1 MALLSVG
8 GVGLP
13 SPTSLQIDDEIIWS
27 SDSGRD
33 LSGLFA
39 GDVVTSKK
47 TITVGWEFLTEK
59 EVALLQSKLIAGY
72 FPVTF
77 RDGGEVLTI
86 ETYRGTLSKV
96 ALGYIG
102 DDIFYYKAVSCKIV
116 QR

>member
-39 GDVVTSKK
+39 GDVIALKK
-47 TITVGWEFLTEK
+47 AVTVGWEFLTEK
-59 EVALLQSKLIAGY
+59 EVALLQNKLTAGY
-72 FPVTF
+72 FPLTF
-77 RDGGEVLTI
+77 RDAGEVLTI
-86 ETYRGTLSKV
+86 ESYRGTLSKV

-102 DDIFYYKAVSCKIV
+102 DEIFYYKSVSCKII
-116 QR
+116 QI

>member
-72 FPVTF
+72 FPLTF

-102 DDIFYYKAVSCKIV
+102 DDIFYYKAVSCKLV